1 MPPVPARIARAISP
15 ARVSMHRPRVAV
27 TLCVAALLSACGADA
42 PTPDA
47 GTLVVRDSLVAGDSI
62 PVRVIESTDAVADER
77 AAPFAVDTAPELV
90 IGTDAGEEPY
100 ELHRVFDAM
109 QWRDGR
115 IIVGNSGSQELR
127 LYDSA
132 GVYLGSL
139 GRKGGGPGEFSE
151 YSSLNLYAWRD
162 SLLVADDGR
171 AHVYSPTLEFV
182 STRPFDVSSGPSR
195 PFLRGVFAD
204 GSWAAFAAEGGGILN
219 GPPGSIINM
228 GFELLHYSA
237 TGVMQRSVRSYASRP
252 RYVLNAAGRTG
263 FPYVPLTSEEQAG
276 VQGDSFVVLPPGRPE
291 LLWFDQQGR
300 LAQVARWSRRRVP
313 SSEVYPTYIDSSLAG
328 YRRGTDREDE
338 AFYTE
343 LYKQDL
349 PIPEYAPLY
358 TTLKVDDERRVWLE
372 RFRLPGD
379 TGPRRWDVI
388 APTGEWLGTVAVP
401 PRFTLFRAG
410 RDYVLGRTLDSLG
423 VERVQRHRVRPV
435 R

>member
-1 MPPVPARIARAISP
+1 
-15 ARVSMHRPRVAV
+15 
-27 TLCVAALLSACGADA
+27 
-42 PTPDA
+42 
-47 GTLVVRDSLVAGDSI
+47 
-62 PVRVIESTDAVADER
+62 
-77 AAPFAVDTAPELV
+77 
-90 IGTDAGEEPY
+90 
-100 ELHRVFDAM
+100 
-109 QWRDGR
+109 
-115 IIVGNSGSQELR
+115 
-127 LYDSA
+127 
-132 GVYLGSL
+132 
-139 GRKGGGPGEFSE
+139 
-151 YSSLNLYAWRD
+151 
-162 SLLVADDGR
+162 
-171 AHVYSPTLEFV
+171 
-182 STRPFDVSSGPSR
+182 
-195 PFLRGVFAD
+195 
-204 GSWAAFAAEGGGILN
+204 
-219 GPPGSIINM
+219 
-228 GFELLHYSA
+228 
-237 TGVMQRSVRSYASRP
+237 MQRSLRSYASRP

-276 VQGDSFVVLPPGRPE
+276 VLGDSFVVLPPGRPE

-300 LAQVARWSRRRVP
+300 LARSPAGHVVACRPPRCTRRTSIPVSP
-313 SSEVYPTYIDSSLAG
+313 VM
-328 YRRGTDREDE
+328 RRGTDREDE
-338 AFYTE
+338 ASYTE